1 MGSQNR
7 AHLSSNSKMV
17 HIGSPSGLHVQS
29 TDPCKIVSQ
38 SPSGLVLPWR
48 KINFLTVL
56 EAKSK
61 IEEPA
66 NSAPVKTDSLPGL
79 QTATFSPCPCLVFP
93 LCLHIPDV
101 YLCVQVSSSCR
112 DTNQIAIGPISLT
125 PFNFNYSLKCPNFLY
140 YHILRLWGL
149 EL

>member
-79 QTATFSPCPCLVFP
+79 QTATFSPCPHVAEKANSGLSLVTFF
-93 LCLHIPDV
+93 
-101 YLCVQVSSSCR
+101 
-112 DTNQIAIGPISLT
+112 GPTIQLVES
-125 PFNFNYSLKCPNFLY
+125 
-140 YHILRLWGL
+140 
-149 EL
+149 